1 MLPFGKEVDR
11 MNLEQTAI
19 MRLRTA
25 SQLSLAYYRQPLI
38 ITTSSG
44 KDSSVCVSL
53 AERAGIPFEVLHN
66 HTTVDAPEGCT

>member
-25 SQLSLAYYRQPLI
+25 SQLSLAYYRHRKLWAL
-38 ITTSSG
+38 S
-44 KDSSVCVSL
+44 
-53 AERAGIPFEVLHN
+53 RAGRINKL
-66 HTTVDAPEGCT
+66 